1 MAKQAT
7 KIQRGGRISIDADI
21 RRELG
26 LEEGDYVVINVE
38 PLEADNE
45 E

>member
-1 MAKQAT
+1 MPKQAT
-7 KIQRGGRISIDADI
+7 KIQHGGRISIDADI

-38 PLEADNE
+38 PLEGDSE
-45 E
+45 